1 MKINYQIIFYFFG
14 ILLMFN
20 GGFMFI
26 ASLLSYIYND
36 GITDSLIVSGIIVL
50 SLGAFCA
57 IYNRNFDTN
66 LNKREGYI
74 VVIFGW
80 IVMILSGSLPYV
92 LTDSIPGGFTNIIF
106 ETTSGYTTTGA
117 TILDSIETL
126 PKGIIFW
133 RSITHWIGGMGIIV
147 LAIAILPLLG
157 IGGMQLFSAEAP
169 GPSADKLHPRIT
181 DTAKRLWLIYLS
193 FTLIETLLLSVFG
206 MSIFD
211 AINHSM
217 SNIASGG
224 FSTKDNSLAFWNDQP
239 IIQYIVIVFMFIAG
253 TNFILLYYIFKG
265 RFDKLRLDEEFKL
278 YFKFILFFTFIVAL
292 IIFFNLNVIEDPVI
306 KELLSGSIP
315 QQVEGVIRHSLFQVV
330 SIVTTT
336 GFVTADYTAWT
347 PFLILIFFG
356 LMFIGGSAGSTS
368 GGFKIVRHLL
378 LIKNGFLEFKRILHP
393 NAIIPVRYNNK
404 SVPSGIVYNIL
415 GFFIIYMLSFMVGA
429 LGFSMF
435 GLDFQ
440 SALGVSASSL
450 GNVGPSIGDYG
461 PMGTF
466 SEMPILAKWWSSF
479 LMIVGRLELFTVL
492 IIFTAYFWKKR

>member
-20 GGFMFI
+20 GVFMFI

-50 SLGAFCA
+50 SVGAFFT
-57 IYNRNFDTN
+57 ILNRNFDIN

-80 IVMILSGSLPYV
+80 IVMILSGSLPYI
-92 LTDSIPGGFTNIIF
+92 LTDSIQSYTNIIF

-117 TILDSIETL
+117 TILDSIESL

-193 FTLIETLLLSVFG
+193 VTLIETLLLRIFG
-206 MSIFD
+206 MSFFD

-224 FSTKDNSLAFWNDQP
+224 FSTRDASLAYWNNIP
-239 IIQYIVIVFMFIAG
+239 TVSY
-253 TNFILLYYIFKG
+253 THLTLPTILL
-265 RFDKLRLDEEFKL
+265 
-278 YFKFILFFTFIVAL
+278 V
-292 IIFFNLNVIEDPVI
+292 
-306 KELLSGSIP
+306 
-315 QQVEGVIRHSLFQVV
+315 
-330 SIVTTT
+330 
-336 GFVTADYTAWT
+336 
-347 PFLILIFFG
+347 
-356 LMFIGGSAGSTS
+356 
-368 GGFKIVRHLL
+368 
-378 LIKNGFLEFKRILHP
+378 
-393 NAIIPVRYNNK
+393 
-404 SVPSGIVYNIL
+404 
-415 GFFIIYMLSFMVGA
+415 
-429 LGFSMF
+429 
-435 GLDFQ
+435 
-440 SALGVSASSL
+440 
-450 GNVGPSIGDYG
+450 
-461 PMGTF
+461 
-466 SEMPILAKWWSSF
+466 
-479 LMIVGRLELFTVL
+479 
-492 IIFTAYFWKKR
+492 